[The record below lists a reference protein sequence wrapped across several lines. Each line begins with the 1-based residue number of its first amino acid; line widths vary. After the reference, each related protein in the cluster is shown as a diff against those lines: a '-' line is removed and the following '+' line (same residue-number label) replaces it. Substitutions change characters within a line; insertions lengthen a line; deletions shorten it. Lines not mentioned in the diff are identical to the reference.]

1 MSARFLLCPPD
12 YFSIQYS
19 INPWMHPEKEQASDD
34 KVRQWNQ
41 LRGTFEKIGVE
52 LELVTPQPGL
62 PDMVY
67 VDVGVIWEKTF
78 IPSNF
83 KFPERQPERAHFVK
97 WFEDHGY
104 SIEPIDQAYSFEG
117 HGDTLWAGKNLFCGY
132 GFRTTVEAHQNLR
145 EIFARLGADVNVIPV
160 ELVDDR
166 FYHLDTT
173 FCPLNEKQ
181 ALVYRGGLSAK
192 ALRMLESH
200 IELIDISEEDALKF
214 ACNAVVVGK
223 DVLIPAGAV
232 ATNEKLRALGY
243 TVHEIEMTEFMK
255 GGGAC
260 KCLSM
265 PLA

>member
-1 MSARFLLCPPD
+1 MCPPD
-12 YFSIQYS
+12 YFSIEYS

-41 LRGTFEKIGVE
+41 LHSAFAEVGAEIS
-52 LELVTPQPGL
+52 LVTPQKGL

-67 VDVGVIWEKTF
+67 VDVGVIWNNHF

-83 KFPERQPERAHFVK
+83 KYPERQPERAHFVK
-97 WFEDHGY
+97 WFQDNGY
-104 SIEPIDQAYSFEG
+104 QIEEIDPAFSFEG
-117 HGDTLWAGKNLFCGY
+117 HGDTLWAGKNLYCGY
-132 GFRTTVEAHQNLR
+132 GFRTTVEAHQELR
-145 EIFARLGADVNVIPV
+145 EIFARLSADVNVVPI

-173 FCPLNEKQ
+173 FCPLDDTRALIYKGGVSTNALAILEK
-181 ALVYRGGLSAK
+181 
-192 ALRMLESH
+192 RM
-200 IELIDISEEDALKF
+200 ELIEVSEEDALKF
-214 ACNAVVVGK
+214 ACNAVVVGAHI
-223 DVLIPAGAV
+223 LIPSGAT
-232 ATNEKLRALGY
+232 ATNEALRHFGY

-265 PLA
+265 PLC